1 VLIAYGVSDAFFS
14 FTFGYAVK
22 YAGRQPIFILGAI
35 INAGV
40 IVTFFTWVPNPD
52 QGWVFFV
59 LAALWGVGDAVWQTQ
74 INGNKIFVLEPSGIP
89 IPILRDLKNLN
100 PNRKS
105 GFQISDRRIPIPFK
119 IVFNLAPI
127 FFLLLKRHQRYE
139 LKAIHFNLSAF
150 FT

>member
-89 IPILRDLKNLN
+89 IDPDPAGFKKPESEPKVRISNFGQKD
-100 PNRKS
+100 PDSVQNR
-105 GFQISDRRIPIPFK
+105 
-119 IVFNLAPI
+119 L
-127 FFLLLKRHQRYE
+127 
-139 LKAIHFNLSAF
+139 
-150 FT
+150 